1 MITPLMPVY
10 ARQPVAFERGEGMYM
25 YDTEGKKYLDF
36 YAGIGVMCL
45 GHCHPALVKA
55 LCDQGSKLWHTANTY
70 RIPEGEKLAERLVEA
85 SFADTVFFTNSGAE
99 AIECAIKMVRKYHH
113 DKGRKGK
120 YRLITMAS
128 AFHGR
133 TLAGIAAAGQEKLT
147 KGFEPLPDGFDVV
160 PFGDIDAVKAAI
172 GPETG
177 GIMVEPIQG
186 EGGIRPLSDDQ
197 MQQLRKICD
206 ENGLL
211 LVLDEIQCGMGRTGK
226 LFAHEWSGVKPDIV
240 ACAKGI
246 GGGFPLGACLAT
258 EDAAS
263 GMIAGTHGSTYGG
276 NPLAMAVGNAVL
288 DVMLAPGFLD
298 HVCEMGNMLHA
309 RLAALMQRHSGLVTE
324 VRGKGLM
331 AGIRVPSM
339 PTRDVVS
346 DLIGRGMLPAVAGD
360 MVVRMLPPLIVDESH
375 IDEAMEILDA
385 AFTDFESK
393 SNEPGPRKT

>member
-1 MITPLMPVY
+1 MIPPLMPVY
-10 ARQPVAFERGEGMYM
+10 ARQPVAFERGDGMYM

-45 GHCHPALVKA
+45 GHSHPALVNA
-55 LCDQGSKLWHTANTY
+55 LTEQGKKLWHTANTY
-70 RIPEGEKLAERLVEA
+70 GIPEGDRLAKRLTDA

-99 AIECAIKMVRKYHH
+99 AIECAIKMVRKYHY
-113 DKGRKGK
+113 DKGNAGK
-120 YRLITMAS
+120 YRLVTMAS

-177 GIMVEPIQG
+177 GIMVEPVQG
-186 EGGIRPLSDDQ
+186 EGGIRPIPDEQLQ
-197 MQQLRKICD
+197 ELRKICD
-206 ENGLL
+206 EHGIL
-211 LVLDEIQCGMGRTGK
+211 LVFDEIQCGMGRTGK
-226 LFAHEWSGVKPDIV
+226 LFAHEWADVKPDII

-246 GGGFPLGACLAT
+246 GGGFPLGACMAT

-263 GMIAGTHGSTYGG
+263 GMTVGTHGSTYGG

-288 DVMLAPGFLD
+288 DVMLAPGFLE
-298 HVCEMGNMLHA
+298 HVCEMGDLLQA
-309 RLAALMQRHSGLVTE
+309 RLAALMQKHALITE

-339 PTRDVVS
+339 PTRDIVS

-360 MVVRMLPPLIVDESH
+360 MVVRMLPPLILDETH
-375 IDEAMEILDA
+375 IDEAMQMLDDS
-385 AFTDFESK
+385 FTDFSDK
-393 SNEPGPRKT
+393 AS